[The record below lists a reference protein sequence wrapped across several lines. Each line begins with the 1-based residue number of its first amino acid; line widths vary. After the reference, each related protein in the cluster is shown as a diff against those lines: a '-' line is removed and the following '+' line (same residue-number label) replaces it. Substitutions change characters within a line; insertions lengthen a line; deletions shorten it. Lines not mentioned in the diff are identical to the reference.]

1 MKFREVLSTVVVL
14 ITADCTVLGAG
25 DINAE
30 LRMLG
35 GLSCVPGTSILVS
48 TIYYLPYYL
57 LSIPSDV
64 ATLIAKYLPARYSAA
79 ATAHLRNLAGSG

>member
-14 ITADCTVLGAG
+14 ITADCTELGAG
-25 DINAE
+25 DIKAE

-35 GLSCVPGTSILVS
+35 GLSCVPDIGILVS
-48 TIYYLPYYL
+48 TIYYL